1 MNKNMNIAEILKDAP
16 KGTKLWSPM
25 LGDCYFEE
33 YQERESTYPIR
44 VRFINHHKE
53 IDYRNFSI
61 YGKAV
66 EVDSAECVLFPS
78 KENRDWTKFKTPWKH
93 KHFEPYQ
100 KVLITI
106 ETESKIIWYPAI
118 YAYYNDDKNMHQ
130 LLYGGVRKDNEI
142 IPYEGNENKL
152 LKPVEIK

>member
-1 MNKNMNIAEILKDAP
+1 MDKNINIAKILKDAP

-44 VRFINHHKE
+44 VRFTNYHKE
-53 IDYRNFSI
+53 NNYHSLSV

-78 KENRDWTKFKTPWKH
+78 KDNRDWATFKAPWRH
-93 KHFEPYQ
+93 KYFEPFQ
-100 KVLITI
+100 QVLIKRYRLTG
-106 ETESKIIWYPAI
+106 PAI
-118 YAYYNDDKNMHQ
+118 WGASYYSHYVNNAHYTTTGKAVGDD
-130 LLYGGVRKDNEI
+130 DI
-142 IPYEGNENKL
+142 ISYRGNEDKL
-152 LKPVEIK
+152 GKPVE